1 MAAQT
6 NTRKMGARK
15 YFKSVR
21 SELKKVSWPNKKE
34 LQSYTIVVLV
44 TCGLAALGIWLAD
57 SVFGQ
62 MIQLL
67 VKK

>member
-6 NTRKMGARK
+6 NSKRMGAKK

-21 SELKKVSWPNKKE
+21 SELKKVSWPNRKE
-34 LQSYTIVVLV
+34 LQSYTMVVLV

-62 MIQLL
+62 VIQLL
-67 VKK
+67 AK

>member
-6 NTRKMGARK
+6 NTKRMGARK
-15 YFKSVR
+15 YFKSVK
-21 SELKKVSWPNKKE
+21 SELKKVSWPNRKD

-44 TCGLAALGIWLAD
+44 ACGLASIGIWLAD

-62 MIQLL
+62 IIKLL
-67 VKK
+67 AK

>member
-6 NTRKMGARK
+6 NTKRMGARK

-21 SELKKVSWPNKKE
+21 SELKKVSWPNRKD

-44 TCGLAALGIWLAD
+44 ACGLAAMGIWLAD

-62 MIQLL
+62 IIKLL
-67 VKK
+67 AK

>member
-6 NTRKMGARK
+6 NSKRMGAKK

-21 SELKKVSWPNKKE
+21 SELKKVSWPNRKE
-34 LQSYTIVVLV
+34 LQAYTMVVLV

-62 MIQLL
+62 VIQLL
-67 VKK
+67 AQ

>member
-6 NTRKMGARK
+6 NTNKIGARK
-15 YFKSVR
+15 YFKSVK
-21 SELKKVSWPNKKE
+21 SELKKVSWPNRKE

-44 TCGLAALGIWLAD
+44 ACGLASLGIWLAD

-62 MIQLL
+62 VIQLL
-67 VKK
+67 AR

>member
-6 NTRKMGARK
+6 NTKRMGARK
-15 YFKSVR
+15 YFKSVK
-21 SELKKVSWPNKKE
+21 SELKKVSWPNRKD

-44 TCGLAALGIWLAD
+44 ACGLAAMGIWLAD

-62 MIQLL
+62 IIKLL
-67 VKK
+67 AK

>member
-6 NTRKMGARK
+6 NTKRMGARK

-21 SELKKVSWPNKKE
+21 SELKKVSWPNRKD

-44 TCGLAALGIWLAD
+44 ACGLAAMGIWLAD
-57 SVFGQ
+57 SIFGQ
-62 MIQLL
+62 IIKLL
-67 VKK
+67 AK